1 MNNQIVLYDNQTV
14 DCLIYSATSFTSD
27 EINTFNSSANLD
39 WNDFKSPKIIC
50 NFIDN
55 LTSSYLEG
63 ITDKI
68 TGYEISKKRP
78 QENFARSLGIFS
90 ISSLHTDAEDSNFY
104 SLVDY
109 NVKNNTEYTYF
120 ISPLTENYVHTTLS
134 NKVITDWDIFAL
146 TPIYKITDNRYG
158 VVRDEFGQP
167 MNWIFQ
173 LNCDEGDITL
183 NQDKTSFTTFASKP
197 KIAIGDLNY
206 YSGSLSC
213 LLGNVLYNDVYY
225 EPNIL
230 LEKWDKMVKQNYL
243 YLFKNA
249 KGDSYIVSLEDG
261 TKKKYMNEIANY
273 LIHSYNMETAITN
286 RPTTISFNYIEVLDA
301 DNIQI
306 YGE

>member
-1 MNNQIVLYDNQTV
+1 MNNQIVLYNNQTV
-14 DCLIYSATSFTSD
+14 DCLIYSTTSFTSE
-27 EINTFNSSANLD
+27 EINTFNNSTNLD
-39 WNDFKSPKIIC
+39 WDDFKSPKIIC
-50 NFIDN
+50 NFTNN
-55 LTSSYLEG
+55 LASSYLEG
-63 ITDKI
+63 TTDKI

-78 QENFARSLGIFS
+78 QENFTRSLGMFS
-90 ISSLHTDAEDSNFY
+90 TSSLHTDAEDSNFY

-120 ISPLTENYVHTTLS
+120 ISPLTENYVQPTLS
-134 NKVITDWDIFAL
+134 NKVVTDWDIFTL
-146 TPIYKITDNRYG
+146 TPIYKIIDNQYG
-158 VVRDEFGQP
+158 VVRDEFEQP

-183 NQDKTSFTTFASKP
+183 NQDKTTFTTFASKP

-213 LLGNVLYNDVYY
+213 LLGNTLYNDEYY

-273 LIHSYNMETAITN
+273 HRHSYNMETAITN

-306 YGE
+306 LNI